1 MLKSRLFVSIMM
13 VLAAG
18 AAVGQTIGPATPE
31 EVQKHIAVIKS
42 GAGHFEKLQ
51 ACRNLGAIGTKDAIE
66 PLAALLGD
74 EKLSHVARM
83 ALEPMPYPEVDEVFR
98 KALGT
103 LKGLPLVGVIGSVGV
118 RKDAKAVDAL
128 VKFLADSDPQV
139 VQAAARSLGRIGND
153 VAAKALQ
160 GAAHSATGDSQLA
173 VIEGMFR
180 CAETMAA
187 AGKNDMAIRIYDNL
201 AQMPTAHQVRA
212 GAIRGAILT
221 RGADGVA
228 ELKKYLAS
236 EDWVVFSAAV
246 QTAISMKGPE
256 VTAALTADMAK
267 MSADKQI
274 RVIGTLGVRGD
285 ASGLA
290 ALFAAAKSGDKAVR
304 LAAIKTIPQIAD
316 ASSVPVLVGLMADSD
331 KPIGDAAKESL
342 ASLPLDAADAAVM
355 KMFAGSDKAQRL
367 TAMDLMSRRRMKA
380 QVGEL
385 MKATQDADGQ
395 VRSAAIRRIG
405 ELGGPAQVPALLD
418 LLAAA
423 KEAGDLDAIE
433 KSLVNLC
440 TMAEKPQSFNGAL
453 IAQIAKS
460 QPAQKSALL
469 RALGINGGADA
480 LAAVRAATKDS
491 DQDVHTTAI
500 QVLGNWKGVEAAA
513 DLLDLAKNAPK
524 PALKLV
530 SLRSYI
536 NLIRAEGVS
545 AEQKL
550 AMCKEASA
558 LADRNEDKKLLL
570 SVLDT
575 APSAETLAMAMSH
588 LDNKAIQ
595 NEAGLAAV
603 SIAEK
608 IAEKNPAVVAEA
620 MQKAVKATGSRQV
633 TSRAQKV
640 LDTVKK

>member
-1 MLKSRLFVSIMM
+1 MP
-13 VLAAG
+13 
-18 AAVGQTIGPATPE
+18 GQLEKAT
-31 EVQKHIAVIKS
+31 
-42 GAGHFEKLQ
+42 
-51 ACRNLGAIGTKDAIE
+51 ACRNLGVMGTQDAIE
-66 PLAALLGD
+66 PLAALLAD
-74 EKLSHVARM
+74 EKLSHMARM
-83 ALEPMPYPEVDEVFR
+83 GLEPMPYPQVDEAFR

-128 VKFLADSDPQV
+128 AKFLADSDPQV
-139 VQAAARSLGRIGND
+139 VQAAAKSLGRIGNAA
-153 VAAKALQ
+153 AAKALQ
-160 GAAHSATGDSQLA
+160 GAVGGATGDNQLA

-187 AGKNDMAIRIYDNL
+187 AGQKDAAIGIYDHL

-246 QTAISMKGPE
+246 QTAVAMKGAD

-267 MSADKQI
+267 MSVDKQI
-274 RVIGTLGVRGD
+274 RIIQTLGFRGD

-290 ALFAAAKSGDKAVR
+290 ALFAAAKTGDKAVR
-304 LAAIKTIPQIAD
+304 LTAVKTIPQIAD
-316 ASSVPVLVGLMADSD
+316 ASSVPVLVELMADSD
-331 KPIGDAAKESL
+331 KAIADAAKESL

-355 KMFAGSDKAQRL
+355 KMFAGSDKAQRMM
-367 TAMDLMSRRRMKA
+367 AMDLMGRRRMKA

-395 VRSAAIRRIG
+395 IRSAAIRRIG
-405 ELGGPAQVPALLD
+405 ELGGPEQVPALLD
-418 LLAAA
+418 LMAAA
-423 KEAGDLDAIE
+423 KESADLDAIE

-453 IAQIAKS
+453 IAQLNKS

-469 RALGINGGADA
+469 RALGITGGADA
-480 LAAVRAATKDS
+480 LAAVRAATKDG
-491 DQDVHTTAI
+491 DQAVQTTAI
-500 QVLGNWKGVEAAA
+500 QMLGNWKGVEAAA

-536 NLIRAEGVS
+536 NLIRAEGV
-545 AEQKL
+545 AADQKL

-558 LADRNEDKKLLL
+558 LVDRNEDKKLLL
-570 SVLDT
+570 SVLDS
-575 APSAETLAMAMSH
+575 APSAETLAIAMSH

-608 IAEKNPAVVAEA
+608 IAAQNPAVVAEA
-620 MQKAVKATGSRQV
+620 MQKAVKATKNRQV

-640 LDTVKK
+640 LDTIKK